1 MPRVLIAT
9 KLDSVAE
16 EILRDAGIE
25 VEVCPGL
32 DENAM
37 AEKIPGFDGLIVRS
51 DKVTRKVLDS
61 ADDLQA
67 IVRAGTGVNTIDV
80 AYATTRNVQV
90 MNTPGANSN
99 SVAELAV
106 SFMLAACRKL
116 VYADGSVKKGLW
128 EKSRLMGSELQGKVL
143 GIVGLGNIGS
153 LVAAKA
159 RGFEMKIVGFDPV
172 ISQSRAAEMGVE
184 LKSLEEIFSEAD
196 FISFHVPLNDKTRGM
211 IGSEL
216 LESLKPGAML
226 INTARAEI
234 IDRQALIDILTRRED
249 ILMGTDVFYEG
260 DTEGEKELA
269 RIGDR
274 LVCTPHLGASTR
286 EANRRAALTAAEGI
300 RDFLLKRMV
309 RYPVNNLEIPP
320 DLNPRFLEL
329 THLIGEIAYY
339 NIGGD
344 QPHEVRIT
352 CYGRLN
358 KHIELLTGYLLKGL
372 MDIYQMEAISPP
384 EAEKRAKENG
394 INVIKR
400 IPDDS
405 KGYGESMTI
414 DILSKKKEGYRETSI
429 RGTITRQSELKINR
443 IDEFLDLDLI
453 PSGNMLF
460 TYQQD
465 RVGLINDISS
475 ALSRGRINI
484 LNIRFTTDKEGRSIA
499 VLQTENPVPAKVFNE
514 IKRAVS
520 AYKSFMMKV

>member
-16 EILRDAGIE
+16 EVLRDAGIE

-51 DKVTRKVLDS
+51 DRVTRKVLDAAS
-61 ADDLQA
+61 DLQA

-80 AYATTRNVQV
+80 AYATSKNVQV

-106 SFMLAACRKL
+106 SFMLASCRKL
-116 VYADGSVKKGLW
+116 VYADSSVKKGLW
-128 EKSRLMGSELQGKVL
+128 EKSKLMGQELQDKVL

-159 RGFEMKIVGFDPV
+159 RGFEMKIIGFDPV
-172 ISQSRAAEMGVE
+172 ISESKTADMGIE
-184 LKSLEEIFSEAD
+184 LKNLEEIFSEAD
-196 FISFHVPLNDKTRGM
+196 FISLHVPLNDKTRGM

-216 LESLKPGAML
+216 LERLKPGAML

-234 IDRQALIDILTRRED
+234 IDSQALMDILTQRDD
-249 ILMGTDVFYEG
+249 ILVGTDVFYEG

-274 LVCTPHLGASTR
+274 LIATPHLGASTK
-286 EANRRAALTAAEGI
+286 EANRRAALAAAEGM
-300 RDFLLKRMV
+300 RDFLIKRMV

-344 QPHEVRIT
+344 QPHEVLIT

-358 KHIELLTGYLLKGL
+358 KHTELLTGYLLKGL
-372 MDIYQMEAISPP
+372 MDIYQMEVISPR
-384 EAEKRAKENG
+384 EAEKRAIENG
-394 INVIKR
+394 INVVR
-400 IPDDS
+400 RLPDDT

-414 DILSKKKEGYRETSI
+414 DILSKKEGYRETSI
-429 RGTITRQSELKINR
+429 RGTITQQSELKINR
-443 IDEFLDLDLI
+443 IDTFLNLDLI
-453 PSGNMLF
+453 PSGHMLF

-475 ALSRGRINI
+475 ALSRGGINI
-484 LNIRFTTDKEGRSIA
+484 LNIRFTTDREGRSIA
-499 VLQTENPVPAKVFNE
+499 VLQTEKPVPAKIFSE
-514 IKRAVS
+514 IKQAVS
-520 AYKSFMMKV
+520 AYKAFIMKV

>member
-16 EILRDAGIE
+16 EVLRDAGIE

-32 DENAM
+32 EEDAM

-51 DKVTRKVLDS
+51 DRVSQKVLDS
-61 ADDLQA
+61 ASDLQA

-80 AYATTRNVQV
+80 AYATSKNVQV

-116 VYADGSVKKGLW
+116 VYADSSVKKGLW
-128 EKSRLMGSELQGKVL
+128 EKSKLMGTELQARVL

-159 RGFEMKIVGFDPV
+159 RGFEMKIIGFDPV
-172 ISQSRAAEMGVE
+172 ISESKAADMGVE
-184 LKSLEEIFSEAD
+184 LESLEEIFSRAD

-216 LESLKPGAML
+216 LQRLKPGAML

-234 IDRQALIDILTRRED
+234 IDPQALVDILTQRDD
-249 ILMGTDVFYEG
+249 ILVGTDVFYEG

-274 LVCTPHLGASTR
+274 LVATPHLGASTR
-286 EANRRAALTAAEGI
+286 EANRRAALAAAEGM
-300 RDFLLKRMV
+300 RDFLIKRMV

-329 THLIGEIAYY
+329 THLIGEIACY

-358 KHIELLTGYLLKGL
+358 KHTELLTGYLLKGL
-372 MDIYQMEAISPP
+372 MDIYQMEVISPR
-384 EAEKRAKENG
+384 EAEKRAIENG
-394 INVIKR
+394 INVVRR
-400 IPDDS
+400 IPDDT

-414 DILSKKKEGYRETSI
+414 DILSKKEGYRETSI
-429 RGTITRQSELKINR
+429 RGTITQHSELKINR
-443 IDEFLDLDLI
+443 IDTFLNLDLI
-453 PSGNMLF
+453 PSGHMLF

-475 ALSRGRINI
+475 ALSRGGINI

-499 VLQTENPVPAKVFNE
+499 VMQTEKPVPEKIFNE
-514 IKRAVS
+514 IKQAVS
-520 AYKSFMMKV
+520 AYKAFIMKV

>member
-1 MPRVLIAT
+1 MLRVLIAT

-16 EILRDAGIE
+16 EVLRDAGIE

-32 DENAM
+32 EEDAM
-37 AEKIPGFDGLIVRS
+37 AEKILGFDGLIVRS
-51 DKVTRKVLDS
+51 DRVSQKVLDS
-61 ADDLQA
+61 ASDLQA

-80 AYATTRNVQV
+80 AYATSKNVQV

-116 VYADGSVKKGLW
+116 VYADSSVKKGLW
-128 EKSRLMGSELQGKVL
+128 EKSKLMGTELQGRVL

-159 RGFEMKIVGFDPV
+159 RGFEMKIIGFDPV
-172 ISQSRAAEMGVE
+172 ISESKAADMGVALE
-184 LKSLEEIFSEAD
+184 SLEEIFSRAD

-216 LESLKPGAML
+216 LQRLKPGAML

-234 IDRQALIDILTRRED
+234 IDPQALVDILTKRDD
-249 ILMGTDVFYEG
+249 ILVGTDVFYEG

-274 LVCTPHLGASTR
+274 LVATPHLGASTR
-286 EANRRAALTAAEGI
+286 EANRRAALAAAEGM
-300 RDFLLKRMV
+300 RDFLIKRMV

-344 QPHEVRIT
+344 QPHEVLIT

-358 KHIELLTGYLLKGL
+358 KHTELLTGYLLKGL
-372 MDIYQMEAISPP
+372 MDIYQMEVISPR
-384 EAEKRAKENG
+384 EAEKRAIENG
-394 INVIKR
+394 INVVRR
-400 IPDDS
+400 IPDDT

-414 DILSKKKEGYRETSI
+414 DILSKKEGYRETSI
-429 RGTITRQSELKINR
+429 RGTITQQSELKINR
-443 IDEFLDLDLI
+443 IDTFLNLDLI
-453 PSGNMLF
+453 PSGHMLF

-475 ALSRGRINI
+475 ALSRGGINI
-484 LNIRFTTDKEGRSIA
+484 LNIRFTTDREGRSIA
-499 VLQTENPVPAKVFNE
+499 VLQTEKPVPAKIFSE
-514 IKRAVS
+514 IKQAVS
-520 AYKSFMMKV
+520 AYKAFIMKV

>member
-16 EILRDAGIE
+16 EVLRDAGIE

-37 AEKIPGFDGLIVRS
+37 AEKIPGFDGVIVRS
-51 DKVTRKVLDS
+51 DRVSQKVLDS
-61 ADDLQA
+61 ASDLQA

-80 AYATTRNVQV
+80 AYATSKNVQV

-116 VYADGSVKKGLW
+116 VYADSSVKKGLW
-128 EKSRLMGSELQGKVL
+128 EKSKLMGQELQDKVL

-159 RGFEMKIVGFDPV
+159 RGFEMKIIGFDPV
-172 ISQSRAAEMGVE
+172 ISESKAADMGIE
-184 LKSLEEIFSEAD
+184 LKNLEEIFSEAD
-196 FISFHVPLNDKTRGM
+196 FISLHVPLNDKTRGM

-216 LESLKPGAML
+216 LERLKPGAML

-234 IDRQALIDILTRRED
+234 IDSQALMDILTQRDD
-249 ILMGTDVFYEG
+249 ILVGTDVFYEG

-274 LVCTPHLGASTR
+274 LVATPHLGASTR
-286 EANRRAALTAAEGI
+286 EANRRAALAAAEGI
-300 RDFLLKRMV
+300 RDFLIKRMV

-344 QPHEVRIT
+344 QPHEVLIT

-358 KHIELLTGYLLKGL
+358 KHTELLTGYLLKGL
-372 MDIYQMEAISPP
+372 MDIYQMEVISPR
-384 EAEKRAKENG
+384 EAEKRAIENG
-394 INVIKR
+394 INVVRR
-400 IPDDS
+400 IPDDT

-414 DILSKKKEGYRETSI
+414 DILSKKEGYRETSI
-429 RGTITRQSELKINR
+429 RGTITQQSELKINR
-443 IDEFLDLDLI
+443 IDTFLNLDLI
-453 PSGNMLF
+453 PSGHMLF

-475 ALSRGRINI
+475 ALSRGGINI
-484 LNIRFTTDKEGRSIA
+484 LNIRFTTDREGRSIA
-499 VLQTENPVPAKVFNE
+499 VLQTEKPVPAKIFSE
-514 IKRAVS
+514 IKQAVS
-520 AYKSFMMKV
+520 AYKAFIMKV

>member
-16 EILRDAGIE
+16 EVLRDADIE

-51 DKVTRKVLDS
+51 DRVTRKVLDAAS
-61 ADDLQA
+61 DLQA

-80 AYATTRNVQV
+80 AYATSKNVQV

-106 SFMLAACRKL
+106 SFMLASCRKL
-116 VYADGSVKKGLW
+116 VYADISVKKGLW
-128 EKSRLMGSELQGKVL
+128 EKSKLMGQELQDKVL

-159 RGFEMKIVGFDPV
+159 RGFEMKIIGFDPV
-172 ISQSRAAEMGVE
+172 ISESKAADMGIE
-184 LKSLEEIFSEAD
+184 LKNLEEIFSEAD
-196 FISFHVPLNDKTRGM
+196 FISLHVPLNDKTRGM

-216 LESLKPGAML
+216 LERLKPGAML

-234 IDRQALIDILTRRED
+234 IDPQALMDILTQRDD
-249 ILMGTDVFYEG
+249 ILVGTDVFFEG

-274 LVCTPHLGASTR
+274 LIATPHLGASTR
-286 EANRRAALTAAEGI
+286 EANRRAALAAAEGM
-300 RDFLLKRMV
+300 RDFLIKRMV

-344 QPHEVRIT
+344 QPHEVLIT

-372 MDIYQMEAISPP
+372 MDIYQMEVISPR
-384 EAEKRAKENG
+384 EAEKRAIENG
-394 INVIKR
+394 INVVRR
-400 IPDDS
+400 IPDDTKS
-405 KGYGESMTI
+405 YGESMTI
-414 DILSKKKEGYRETSI
+414 DILSKKEGYRETSI
-429 RGTITRQSELKINR
+429 RGTITQQSELKINR
-443 IDEFLDLDLI
+443 IDTFLNLDLI
-453 PSGNMLF
+453 PSGHMLF

-465 RVGLINDISS
+465 RVGLINDISA
-475 ALSRGRINI
+475 ALSRGGINI
-484 LNIRFTTDKEGRSIA
+484 LNIRFTTDREGRSIA
-499 VLQTENPVPAKVFNE
+499 VLQTEKPVPAKIFSE
-514 IKRAVS
+514 IKQAVS
-520 AYKSFMMKV
+520 AYKAFIMKV